1 MTIYS
6 QPSGS
11 SGTGDYIGNVLFMV
25 VAVDVRQS
33 PFQFARG
40 RGGIGVAASY
50 SGLFRVR
57 SFGGR
62 AALFRGGLFVLRLPV
77 LPIKRSGHFRPV
89 LLRSGGIAPLIKSM
103 LSGFHA
109 RNCKQDFKVFVTGYL
124 SIV

>member
-40 RGGIGVAASY
+40 RGGYRCSRE
-50 SGLFRVR
+50 LFRAFPCSVFWRARR
-57 SFGGR
+57 SFSRGAVCSPIAGFADKKER
-62 AALFRGGLFVLRLPV
+62 AFPPGSA
-77 LPIKRSGHFRPV
+77 PIG
-89 LLRSGGIAPLIKSM
+89 
-103 LSGFHA
+103 
-109 RNCKQDFKVFVTGYL
+109 RNCAAH
-124 SIV
+124 